1 MNRTIIS
8 VLSKLDLDCG
18 REVMSEN
25 VPISACQTPVS
36 LTFAR
41 RCCQELLPVN
51 HSDVDKNQKKIIL
64 VYKRS
69 VPRANLSVMLK
80 QT

>member
-25 VPISACQTPVS
+25 VPISVS

-51 HSDVDKNQKKIIL
+51 HSDVDKKKNIKKYLFINDL
-64 VYKRS
+64 Y
-69 VPRANLSVMLK
+69 RARTSLSC
-80 QT
+80 